1 MLDLTL
7 LPAYLVAVTL
17 VTIAPGP
24 DAAYIVAVAVERG
37 PRAGLLSA
45 TGMALGMAVH
55 VTAAALGLAVLLQS
69 TPLALMA
76 LELAGGL
83 YLGGL
88 AVSTLRALRT
98 LRTLR
103 TLPTARKPLA
113 RAAATPPDRDILRR
127 AVVTN
132 LLNPKT
138 VLFFAAFLPRFT
150 NPDRGALW
158 PQLLT
163 LGLIFLVVG
172 LVWDSA
178 IGLCAGRLGQGLL
191 RGPTAATAVNV
202 AAGLTFATLAGL
214 LLKDVVTAL

>member
-37 PRAGLLSA
+37 SRAGLLSA

-88 AVSTLRALRT
+88 AVSTLRT

-113 RAAATPPDRDILRR
+113 RAAATRPDRDILRQ

-172 LVWDSA
+172 LVWDST

-191 RGPTAATAVNV
+191 RGPTAAAAVNV

>member
-98 LRTLR
+98 LRTL
-103 TLPTARKPLA
+103 PTARKPLA

-150 NPDRGALW
+150 NPDHGALW

-163 LGLIFLVVG
+163 LGLIFLAVG

>member
-1 MLDLTL
+1 MQTLEETMLDLTL

-17 VTIAPGP
+17 VTVAPGP

-45 TGMALGMAVH
+45 TGMALGMVVH
-55 VTAAALGLAVLLQS
+55 VTAAALGLAVLLKS
-69 TPLALMA
+69 TPLALTA

-83 YLGGL
+83 YLGRL
-88 AVSTLRALRT
+88 AVKTLR
-98 LRTLR
+98 
-103 TLPTARKPLA
+103 TARKPLA
-113 RAAATPPDRDILRR
+113 HATAAPPDRDVLRR

-158 PQLLT
+158 LQLLT
-163 LGLIFLVVG
+163 LGLIFLAMG
-172 LVWDSA
+172 LVWDST

-191 RGPTAATAVNV
+191 HGPKAATTVNV

-214 LLKDVVTAL
+214 LLKDVVSAASAL

>member
-7 LPAYLVAVTL
+7 LPAYLAAVAL

-45 TGMALGMAVH
+45 TGMALGMVVH

-69 TPLALMA
+69 TPVALTVV
-76 LELAGGL
+76 ELAGGL
-83 YLGGL
+83 YLARL
-88 AVSTLRALRT
+88 AVTTLRST
-98 LRTLR
+98 T
-103 TLPTARKPLA
+103 
-113 RAAATPPDRDILRR
+113 TPPAESAPPPEREILRR

-150 NPDRGALW
+150 NPQSGPLW
-158 PQLLT
+158 LQLLI
-163 LGLIFLVVG
+163 LGLIFLAMG
-172 LVWDSA
+172 LVWDST
-178 IGLCAGRLGQGLL
+178 IGLCAGRLGQGLMQG
-191 RGPTAATAVNV
+191 RRAALAVNI
-202 AAGLTFATLAGL
+202 AAGTTFAALAVL
-214 LLKDVVTAL
+214 LLKDAVTTL

>member
-88 AVSTLRALRT
+88 AVSTLRT

-103 TLPTARKPLA
+103 TLPTSRKPLA
-113 RAAATPPDRDILRR
+113 RAAATRPDRDILRQ

-150 NPDRGALW
+150 NPVRGALW

>member
-17 VTIAPGP
+17 VTVAPGP

-45 TGMALGMAVH
+45 TGMALGMVVH
-55 VTAAALGLAVLLQS
+55 VTAAALGLAVLLKS

-88 AVSTLRALRT
+88 AVNT
-98 LRTLR
+98 LRTATLR
-103 TLPTARKPLA
+103 TARKPLA
-113 RAAATPPDRDILRR
+113 HATATPPDRDILRR

-163 LGLIFLVVG
+163 LGLIFLAVG
-172 LVWDSA
+172 LVWDST

-214 LLKDVVTAL
+214 LLKDVLAAL